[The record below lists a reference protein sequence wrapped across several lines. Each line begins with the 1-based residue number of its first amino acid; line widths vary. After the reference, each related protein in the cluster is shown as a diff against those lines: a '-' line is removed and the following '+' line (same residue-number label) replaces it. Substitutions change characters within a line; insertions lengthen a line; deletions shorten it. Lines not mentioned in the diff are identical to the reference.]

1 MRRGVSVAGSTAYV
15 SHFPSVNC
23 AKMLAAAV
31 FRTLNYHFDYSN
43 GPGVLD
49 LLAEAGVRVIRF

>member
-23 AKMLAAAV
+23 AKMLAAAGV
-31 FRTLNYHFDYSN
+31 RTINCHFDYSN
-43 GPGVLD
+43 DLIVLD
-49 LLAEAGVRVIRF
+49 LLAEAGVQVIRF